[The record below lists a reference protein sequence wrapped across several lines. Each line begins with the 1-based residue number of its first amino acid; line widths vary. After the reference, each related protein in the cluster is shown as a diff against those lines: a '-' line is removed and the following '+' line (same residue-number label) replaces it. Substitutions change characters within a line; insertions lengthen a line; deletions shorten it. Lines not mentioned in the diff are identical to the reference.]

1 MAQITAADVNK
12 LRQMTGA
19 GMMDCKKALT
29 EADGNFEKAQQ
40 IIRERGQAIA
50 NKRSDRDASEGI
62 VLATTNADQTVGV
75 IVALK
80 CETDFV
86 AKNVDFVKL
95 AENILGK
102 AINDKPADL
111 EGLKAIN
118 FDGKTIADK
127 IIEQT
132 GIIGEK
138 LELGYYE
145 KVEAAQ
151 VGFYIHSDK
160 KLATLVGF
168 NKAGIDA
175 QVGKDVAMQIA
186 AMDPVAIDKD
196 VVPQSVIEKELEIGR
211 HQAIA
216 DGKTGDLVEKIAQ
229 GKLGK
234 FYKESTLL
242 NQDFIKENKI
252 SVKQYL
258 QQNNKELTVTAF
270 KRCSI
275 KPQ

>member
-29 EADGNFEKAQQ
+29 EANGDFENARQ

-50 NKRSDRDASEGI
+50 NKRSDREASEGI
-62 VLATTNADQTVGV
+62 VLAATNSNQTLGI

-95 AENILGK
+95 AESIINK
-102 AINDKPADL
+102 ALENNPASIDA
-111 EGLKAIN
+111 LKTIQL
-118 FDGKTIADK
+118 DGKTIADK

-168 NKAGIDA
+168 NKAGLNVQI
-175 QVGKDVAMQIA
+175 GKDVAMQIA

-196 VVPQSVIEKELEIGR
+196 FVPQSVIEKEIEIGR

-242 NQDFIKENKI
+242 NQDFIKENKM

-258 QQNNKELTVTAF
+258 QQADKELTVTAF

-275 KPQ
+275 KQ

>member
-1 MAQITAADVNK
+1 MAQITAADVSK
-12 LRQMTGA
+12 LRHMTGA

-29 EADGNFEKAQQ
+29 ESEGDFDKAIQ
-40 IIRERGQAIA
+40 IIRERGQSVA
-50 NKRSDRDASEGI
+50 NKRSDREASEGV
-62 VLATTNADQTVGV
+62 VLATTNSNSTTGY
-75 IVALK
+75 IIALK

-86 AKNVDFVKL
+86 AKNENFVKF
-95 AENILGK
+95 AEKIAHI
-102 AINDKPADL
+102 AIEKNPKSLD
-111 EGLKAIN
+111 ELKALN
-118 FDGKTIADK
+118 FEGATVAEK

-138 LELGYYE
+138 IEISDFE
-145 KVEAAQ
+145 KIDAAH
-151 VGFYIHSDK
+151 VSTYIHSDK

-168 NKAGIDA
+168 NKAGFNV

-196 VVPQSVIEKELEIGR
+196 FVTQEVIEKELEIGR

-234 FYKESTLL
+234 FYKDSTLL
-242 NQDFIKENKI
+242 NQDFIKESKI

-258 QQNNKELTVTAF
+258 QQADKDLTVTAF

-275 KPQ
+275 KQ

>member
-50 NKRSDRDASEGI
+50 NKRSDREASEGI
-62 VLATTNADQTVGV
+62 VLATTNADQTVGI

-111 EGLKAIN
+111 EGLKTIN
-118 FDGKTIADK
+118 FEGKTVADK

-145 KVEAAQ
+145 KLEAAQ

-186 AMDPVAIDKD
+186 AMDPVAVDKD

-258 QQNNKELTVTAF
+258 QQTNKELTVTAF